1 MAQKRTTTKKS
12 TKSRRSQKKRT
23 QKGKVY
29 IAPYKIIILC
39 AAIIAV
45 CMGLLVV
52 TTFVNQKEYDKQQTF
67 LTEQE
72 NQKKQE
78 EQKKAEE
85 QRKAEEKRL
94 AEEKAKAEKAKAE
107 KAKAEKLAK
116 EKATSEKKKKDAEV
130 AAKKTKP
137 APTEPAPAPEK
148 NAPKTTA
155 PAPAKPTSKT
165 TETVPAKPAPK
176 TAAPT
181 STKPSPASSKPAE
194 SNAKSEQPVRTPNTD
209 AKLPEKTEPAKN
221 SQAPAASTPVTK
233 KSEFNFPPAKNGAQL
248 VILLDDGGQN
258 LNHLQKF
265 LDLPFPVTIA
275 VLPQLAHSKDSAAKI
290 RASGKELML
299 HQPMQA
305 VNANVN
311 PGPGAI
317 TPTMDEAQIKS
328 TLFKNITE
336 IGPIAGFNNHEGSLI
351 TADAEKMETV
361 LKYASEN
368 GIYFLDSRTNVDTKV
383 PLVAHEL
390 GLSYY
395 ERNGRFLD
403 NVKTRENAITE
414 IRKNLDI
421 ANRDGVVI
429 MIGHIWSADFLPAAL
444 MEVYPELVEKGY
456 KFTTVSKSCG
466 LKR

>member
-1 MAQKRTTTKKS
+1 MMPMAQRNARKTTVKS
-12 TKSRRSQKKRT
+12 KSKSRKSHKKHT

-39 AAIIAV
+39 AAIIALS
-45 CMGLLVV
+45 MGLLVV
-52 TTFVNQKEYDKQQTF
+52 STAVNQMAYDREETF
-67 LTEQE
+67 LTRQNEAEKEVKIQKNTEEKKAAEKTVKEQAR
-72 NQKKQE
+72 KE
-78 EQKKAEE
+78 EEKALAEKKKAEE
-85 QRKAEEKRL
+85 ARRKAELKQ
-94 AEEKAKAEKAKAE
+94 AEEKKRAEEKKLAEAKALAEKERAEKAA
-107 KAKAEKLAK
+107 
-116 EKATSEKKKKDAEV
+116 SEKKKAE
-130 AAKKTKP
+130 
-137 APTEPAPAPEK
+137 E
-148 NAPKTTA
+148 
-155 PAPAKPTSKT
+155 
-165 TETVPAKPAPK
+165 
-176 TAAPT
+176 
-181 STKPSPASSKPAE
+181 
-194 SNAKSEQPVRTPNTD
+194 PVRTPNTD
-209 AKLPEKTEPAKN
+209 AKLPERADSGKKTESP
-221 SQAPAASTPVTK
+221 APAIPSVK
-233 KSEFNFPPAKNGAQL
+233 KSDFNFPPAKNSAQL

-265 LDLPFPVTIA
+265 LDLPFPLTIA
-275 VLPQLAHSKDSAAKI
+275 VLPQLAHSRESAVKI
-290 RASGKELML
+290 RAGSGKELML

-305 VNANVN
+305 VNENVN

-317 TPTMDEAQIKS
+317 TPDMSEYEIKQ
-328 TLFKNITE
+328 TLFKNISE
-336 IGPIAGFNNHEGSLI
+336 IGPVAGFNNHEGSLI
-351 TADAEKMETV
+351 TADENKMEVV

-368 GIYFLDSRTNVDTKV
+368 GIYFLDSRTNVKTCV
-383 PLVAHEL
+383 PAVANAL

-456 KFTTVSKSCG
+456 TFKTVSNCRG